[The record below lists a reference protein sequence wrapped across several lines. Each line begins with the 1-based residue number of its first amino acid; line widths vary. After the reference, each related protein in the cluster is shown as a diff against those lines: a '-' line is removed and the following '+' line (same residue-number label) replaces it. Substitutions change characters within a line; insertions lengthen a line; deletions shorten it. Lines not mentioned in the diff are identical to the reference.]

1 MAESAVKEQK
11 TKQKRE
17 AILSTALKVFA
28 REGYAE
34 TDVQVIADLA
44 GVGKG
49 TVYRHFGN
57 KQDLFLATSRH
68 SQEMMGA
75 YIRDK
80 VSEGGA
86 IAQVLREVAL
96 AFASFFERHPEAVE
110 IMLQERA
117 TFRANVFP
125 THLMYRAETRGEFE
139 AYLQLAVDRGDLQPI
154 DVGEFTNAF
163 SDLLFGTVVN
173 GCLEG
178 SKGHLMQRV
187 ERAFDLFLRGVLPC
201 NSEQT

>member
-75 YIRDK
+75 YIRDN

-201 NSEQT
+201 DSEQT